1 MRRVS
6 DAPHDRTPVVVGV
19 AQIVHREEDPSFAR
33 GPVDLMAEA
42 VRAALADARVDS
54 SISLDALWV
63 VRSLSCRASNPALA
77 VARAS
82 GVRARAHGL
91 SDHGGDTS
99 QRLVN
104 DACSAIARGDAELIV
119 VTGGEA
125 SRSRRRA
132 RAAGIEPSWFVDET
146 PDAETPIALTEPIAM
161 SSDLEIERGIR
172 LPIEM
177 YPIFETA
184 IRAASGR
191 TPEAHLEHVSRL
203 WARFSSVA
211 AANPN
216 AWDREAHSAEEIRT
230 PSSRNRLVGLPY
242 TKWMNANNDVDMAA
256 AVVVCSAGRARSLG
270 VPRDRWVFPHAGVEC
285 HERLDVG
292 ERDSLAEAPA
302 IAAGARLTLGLAGI
316 GVDDLRF
323 VDLYSC
329 FPSAVQYGMA
339 ALGLGADHTPTVTG
353 GLTFAGGPFNA
364 YPMHAIVT
372 VCELLRADPDEQAF
386 VWANG
391 GFATKHAFG
400 VYSGRPTESG
410 FRRASPQAELDA
422 RPRRRVA
429 RAGTGCVEGYTV
441 MHERDGSPSAALA
454 AVITNEGARTWGV
467 SRDPG
472 TLSEMRTGEWVGRA
486 ATVADDGALRFAEG
500 S

>member
-1 MRRVS
+1 MS
-6 DAPHDRTPVVVGV
+6 DAPHDRTPVLVGI
-19 AQIVHREEDPSFAR
+19 AQVVHREDDPTFAT

-42 VRAALADARVDS
+42 VRTALADARIESGVL
-54 SISLDALWV
+54 LDALWV

-77 VARAS
+77 VARVA
-82 GVRARAHGL
+82 GVRARVHGL

-104 DACSAIARGDAELIV
+104 DACSTIADGDADLIV
-119 VTGGEA
+119 ITGGET
-125 SRSRRRA
+125 SRARRRA
-132 RAAGIEPSWFVDET
+132 RAAGIEPKWFDDET
-146 PDAETPIALTEPIAM
+146 TGAETPIALTPPITM
-161 SSDLEIERGIR
+161 SSELEIERGIR

-184 IRAASGR
+184 IRYASGR
-191 TPEAHLEHVSRL
+191 SPDSHLDHVSRL
-203 WARFSSVA
+203 WERFSAVA
-211 AANPN
+211 AANPY
-216 AWDREAHSAEEIRT
+216 AWDREAHTAAEIRT
-230 PSSRNRLVGLPY
+230 PSAKNRMVGLPY

-256 AVVVCSAGRARSLG
+256 ALVVCSAERARSLG

-302 IAAGARLTLGLAGI
+302 ITAGARLVLDLARV

-339 ALGLGADHTPTVTG
+339 ALSLSVDRTPTVTG
-353 GLTFAGGPFNA
+353 GLTFAGGPFNN
-364 YPMHAIVT
+364 YPMHAIAT
-372 VCELLRADPDEQAF
+372 VCDLLRANPHERAL

-400 VYSGRPTESG
+400 VYSGRPAESG
-410 FRRASPQAELDA
+410 FRRGSPQAKLDA
-422 RPRRRVA
+422 SPRRRVV
-429 RAGTGCVEGYTV
+429 RAGIGRIEGYTV
-441 MHERDGSPSAALA
+441 MHERDGSPSIALA
-454 AVITNEGARTWGV
+454 AVITADGARTWGA
-467 SRDPG
+467 SRDADTVSG
-472 TLSEMRTGEWVGRA
+472 MRVGEWVGRE
-486 ATVADDGALRFAEG
+486 ATVADDGSLRFTGDA
-500 S
+500 